1 MQRSNPFSRS
11 GLISTDLLALAGND
25 RQDGLAILLERD
37 QPPVPL
43 GAALPTILGRWRDR
57 LRRVPEEDVLALG
70 ERAVDKTAGWG
81 AARSGSA
88 RPALP
93 RPAEWRA

>member
-1 MQRSNPFSRS
+1 VRPSP
-11 GLISTDLLALAGND
+11 TDPASASSAASATEVLNIERHRPD

-70 ERAVDKTAGWG
+70 ERAVVKTAG
-81 AARSGSA
+81 
-88 RPALP
+88 
-93 RPAEWRA
+93 